1 MALTKKDVLSKV
13 NEVLVV
19 AGLNDNVWSIR
30 DCDSMLFGLM
40 YKKLFGK
47 LPGVNPSPASAADH
61 QRNFEAVVAAVS
73 SSVLDIDLSHISPSA
88 LAAADPQARA
98 RDATAVSC
106 SASTTPTHRLRR
118 PPQAIYNLA
127 EIFSELCEILLQRE
141 EAEGGRPASMRDD
154 RPATADAGATTAVV
168 AAAEPAASGMYRKR
182 PSLRE
187 EAAAAVK
194 AACASAC
201 AAAAPAQQGRPKS
214 NKRPS
219 ADISKAGLGMLAPPT
234 PKGPTPAS
242 ASSKPR
248 PRTAGARLK
257 GTAGFVV
264 LKTASKGTLPP
275 KRASPPRPA
284 SAPGRKPATPPR
296 LAQTAIAD
304 PPVSLHLEREITAL
318 QASFTMDSSDEAEA
332 AAAAAVGA
340 FDMKLAEE
348 FGERRARVYSRVVK
362 SQIAGVRQA
371 ERLEIA
377 RGMVAARNAAR
388 DERIQAIRQA
398 RIAEDSAR
406 AKASR
411 EIRRA
416 AKDDLAYRQMYQA
429 ALASAKEK
437 LLMEIQAGHYSS
449 NPHHPTPCHPTTYT
463 HTPHPPSLHSV
474 QAGEETRRTLLKE
487 RRARQEAMDHFYREQ
502 VTPSPAP
509 PPLHTPRVLTR
520 VPSHFYREQLDM
532 LDEQLR

>member
-1 MALTKKDVLSKV
+1 
-13 NEVLVV
+13 
-19 AGLNDNVWSIR
+19 
-30 DCDSMLFGLM
+30 
-40 YKKLFGK
+40 
-47 LPGVNPSPASAADH
+47 
-61 QRNFEAVVAAVS
+61 
-73 SSVLDIDLSHISPSA
+73 
-88 LAAADPQARA
+88 
-98 RDATAVSC
+98 
-106 SASTTPTHRLRR
+106 
-118 PPQAIYNLA
+118 
-127 EIFSELCEILLQRE
+127 
-141 EAEGGRPASMRDD
+141 MRDD
-154 RPATADAGATTAVV
+154 RPAIADAGATTAVM
-168 AAAEPAASGMYRKR
+168 AAAEPVASGMDRKR

-187 EAAAAVK
+187 EAAAAVE

-248 PRTAGARLK
+248 PRTAGARPK
-257 GTAGFVV
+257 GTAGFLV
-264 LKTASKGTLPP
+264 LKTASKGTMPP

-318 QASFTMDSSDEAEA
+318 QASFTMDSTDEAEA

-388 DERIQAIRQA
+388 DERIHAIRQA
-398 RIAEDSAR
+398 RIPEDSAR

-437 LLMEIQAGHYSS
+437 LLMEIQAG
-449 NPHHPTPCHPTTYT
+449 
-463 HTPHPPSLHSV
+463 
-474 QAGEETRRTLLKE
+474 EETRRTLLKE

-502 VTPSPAP
+502 
-509 PPLHTPRVLTR
+509 
-520 VPSHFYREQLDM
+520 LDM
-532 LDEQLR
+532 LDEQLSTEQKERQFREKVQRSTAMKLEAEMRAEGAALLDGLKGRLEHMAAVDYGVPTSPY